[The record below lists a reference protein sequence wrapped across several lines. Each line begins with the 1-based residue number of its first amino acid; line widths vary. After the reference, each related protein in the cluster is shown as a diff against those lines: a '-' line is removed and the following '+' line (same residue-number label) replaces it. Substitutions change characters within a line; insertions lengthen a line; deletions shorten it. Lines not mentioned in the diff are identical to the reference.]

1 MPYSTRR
8 ARPDFVGDSDLRQ
21 VRGLCQVESGPVR
34 SGPCSGIWHLPRQPV
49 VEDVTLTARSAEDR
63 VQSGSADVQS
73 PQHLE
78 VAVPP
83 SPNAG
88 PTTQPQP
95 AIDKYDAVNLPQ
107 QRLLRSALTDALLRL
122 FGTHC

>member
-1 MPYSTRR
+1 MPIPLDGPDQTLSETRISDKS
-8 ARPDFVGDSDLRQ
+8 ADFVRS
-21 VRGLCQVESGPVR
+21 SPVR

-49 VEDVTLTARSAEDR
+49 AEDVTLAARSAEDR

-73 PQHLE
+73 PQHIE

-88 PTTQPQP
+88 PTT
-95 AIDKYDAVNLPQ
+95 
-107 QRLLRSALTDALLRL
+107 
-122 FGTHC
+122 